1 MSKNFD
7 INFEYKARKE
17 KITNNI
23 DKWSQLD
30 SIFHKKNRRINF
42 NNDFFD
48 ETKYNYKKE
57 SQNSNS
63 NFNNKNNIN
72 INLKYLIHPINDE
85 FDEFIDEKIE
95 NLEKLKDNKYK
106 LKEELINKNEDNNN
120 LNLMLSKYKKE
131 EESIIKSKNEPIYIL
146 NNENKNDLDD
156 LYEFNKM
163 KNKKYFFN
171 KSNNDYDTE
180 LGNRNKMRLNNILN
194 KIKKERP
201 KKESQIISNPNKFNL
216 EKSDKDIEYNKNEE
230 NKDYFD
236 TILEEMKNKKI
247 K

>member
-1 MSKNFD
+1 M
-7 INFEYKARKE
+7 
-17 KITNNI
+17 
-23 DKWSQLD
+23 Q
-30 SIFHKKNRRINF
+30 
-42 NNDFFD
+42 
-48 ETKYNYKKE
+48 
-57 SQNSNS
+57 
-63 NFNNKNNIN
+63 
-72 INLKYLIHPINDE
+72 YLIHPINDE

-95 NLEKLKDNKYK
+95 ILEKLKDNKYK

-146 NNENKNDLDD
+146 NNETKNDLDD

-201 KKESQIISNPNKFNL
+201 KKETQIISNPNKFNL
-216 EKSDKDIEYNKNEE
+216 DKSDNDVIYNKNEE
-230 NKDYFD
+230 NKDYFVK
-236 TILEEMKNKKI
+236 ILEEMKNKKI

>member
-7 INFEYKARKE
+7 INFKYKERKE
-17 KITNNI
+17 KIAKNI
-23 DKWSQLD
+23 DKWAQLD
-30 SIFHKKNRRINF
+30 SIFHKKNIRINF
-42 NNDFFD
+42 NDELFD
-48 ETKYNYKKE
+48 ETKN
-57 SQNSNS
+57 NSKNEIQYS
-63 NFNNKNNIN
+63 NNFNNKNDIN
-72 INLKYLIHPINDE
+72 INLQYLIHPISDE
-85 FDEFIDEKIE
+85 FDKFIDDKIE
-95 NLEKLKDNKYK
+95 ILEKLKDNTYK
-106 LKEELINKNEDNNN
+106 LKEELINKIENNNN

-146 NNENKNDLDD
+146 NNEDKNDLDD
-156 LYEFNKM
+156 IYEFNKM

-194 KIKKERP
+194 KIKKEKP
-201 KKESQIISNPNKFNL
+201 KKENQIISNPNKFNL
-216 EKSDKDIEYNKNEE
+216 DKSDNDIKYSKNEE

-236 TILEEMKNKKI
+236 TILEEIKNKKN